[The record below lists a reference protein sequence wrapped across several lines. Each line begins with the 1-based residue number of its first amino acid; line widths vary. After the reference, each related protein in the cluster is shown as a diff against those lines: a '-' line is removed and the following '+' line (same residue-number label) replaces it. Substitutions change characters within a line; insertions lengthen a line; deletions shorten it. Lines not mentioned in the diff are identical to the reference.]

1 MLEGL
6 GYVFTDLPTGVS
18 KKQKI
23 LRAVQVFL
31 YKFSFPYLEKIIF
44 LNPDDPKDLIEKYNI
59 KTKKVEVLGAIGL
72 NLDEYSYSKPSLEK
86 IRFIF
91 VGRLLAEK
99 GIFEYIKAAKIVKK
113 DFPNVEFVVLG
124 GLDEQNPGGLKKEE
138 LEQLLKDNI
147 VIYPGFVKN
156 VDEWIKYSSVFVLPS
171 YYREGV
177 PRSTQEAMAV
187 GRAVITTDVPGC
199 RETVVDG
206 LNGFLIPPFDANAL
220 VEAMK
225 KFIENPYLVK
235 KDFPN
240 VEFVVLGGLDE
251 QNPGGL
257 KKEELEQLLKDNI
270 VIYPGF
276 VKNVDEWIKGSSV
289 FVLPSYREG
298 VPRSTQEAMAV
309 GRAVITTDVPGCR
322 ETVVDGLNGF
332 LIPPFDANAL
342 VEAMKKFIENPYLV
356 EKMGKESYKIA
367 KDKFDAKKVNKKLI
381 NILEI

>member
-23 LRAVQVFL
+23 LRAIQVFL

-44 LNPDDPKDLIEKYNI
+44 LNPDDPKDLIEKQNI

-206 LNGFLIPPFDANAL
+206 LNGFLIPPFDSNAL
-220 VEAMK
+220 
-225 KFIENPYLVK
+225 
-235 KDFPN
+235 
-240 VEFVVLGGLDE
+240 
-251 QNPGGL
+251 
-257 KKEELEQLLKDNI
+257 
-270 VIYPGF
+270 
-276 VKNVDEWIKGSSV
+276 S
-289 FVLPSYREG
+289 
-298 VPRSTQEAMAV
+298 
-309 GRAVITTDVPGCR
+309 DV
-322 ETVVDGLNGF
+322 
-332 LIPPFDANAL
+332 
-342 VEAMKKFIENPYLV
+342 MKKFIENPYLV
-356 EKMGKESYKIA
+356 EKMGEESYKIA
-367 KDKFDAKKVNKKLI
+367 KDKFDAKKVNDKLLK
-381 NILEI
+381 ILEI

>member
-1 MLEGL
+1 MKIALIGTVAQNAILFRKDMILALVKEGHSVYSFCVDYTKESKKEIESFGAIAVDYTLNRAGLNPFKDLLDTYKLSKKLKELEIDISFSYFVKPVIFGTIASKLAGVKRRFGMLEGL

-31 YKFSFPYLEKIIF
+31 YKLSFPYLEKIIF
-44 LNPDDPKDLIEKYNI
+44 LNPDDPKDLIEKHNI

-124 GLDEQNPGGLKKEE
+124 GLDEQNPGGLKKYD

-147 VIYPGFVKN
+147 VLYPGFVKN
-156 VDEWIKYSSVFVLPS
+156 VDEWIKDSSVFVLPS

-225 KFIENPYLVK
+225 KFIENPYLV
-235 KDFPN
+235 
-240 VEFVVLGGLDE
+240 
-251 QNPGGL
+251 
-257 KKEELEQLLKDNI
+257 
-270 VIYPGF
+270 
-276 VKNVDEWIKGSSV
+276 
-289 FVLPSYREG
+289 
-298 VPRSTQEAMAV
+298 
-309 GRAVITTDVPGCR
+309 
-322 ETVVDGLNGF
+322 
-332 LIPPFDANAL
+332 
-342 VEAMKKFIENPYLV
+342 
-356 EKMGKESYKIA
+356 EKMGEESYKIA
-367 KDKFDAKKVNKKLI
+367 KDKFDAKKVNDKLLK
-381 NILEI
+381 ILEI